1 MAPFDAS
8 LLGSI
13 VVIATPLL
21 IIAMGELVSERAGI
35 LNVGLEGMVLTGAFA
50 AFFTYQR
57 TGSLA
62 LGLLGGS
69 FAGLLMGVVMA
80 VLAIEARADQIV
92 SGIAINLLAVG
103 LTSFLNDEVYDGAY
117 GGSLPRLPDVG
128 IPGLSDLGGIG
139 HALFDQDLVVYGT
152 VVLVLFVSWAILRTP
167 WGIALRAVGENPAAA
182 DAAGV
187 SVRGM
192 RWVGVLVAAAC
203 SGVAG
208 AYLSIGEVGVFRNEM
223 TGGRGFLALAAVI
236 FGRWSPLGAV
246 AACLTFA
253 FADALQLRLQGT
265 DSIPASVWFVAA
277 GVAIVLVVV
286 VFWRRPSTIPVRSL
300 IIGTAAAI
308 VGIVLG
314 TTDPSVSI
322 PSSLWLA
329 APFVLALAALAGA
342 GHRRTAMPSALSIP
356 YDREER

>member
-1 MAPFDAS
+1 MEPFDAS

-21 IIAMGELVSERAGI
+21 IIAMGELVSERAGV

-57 TGSLA
+57 TGSMT
-62 LGLLGGS
+62 LGLVGGA

-80 VLAIEARADQIV
+80 TLAVEARADQIV

-103 LTSFLNDEVYDGAY
+103 LTSFLNDEIYDGAY
-117 GGSLPRLPDVG
+117 GGSLPRLPDVA
-128 IPGLSDLGGIG
+128 IPVLSDLGGIG
-139 HALFDQDLVVYGT
+139 RALFDQDIVVYGT
-152 VVLVLFVSWAILRTP
+152 VVLIAVVAWSILKTP

-187 SVRGM
+187 SVRAM
-192 RWVGVLVAAAC
+192 RWVGTLVAGTCA
-203 SGVAG
+203 GVAG

-236 FGRWSPLGAV
+236 FGRWSPFGAV

-253 FADALQLRLQGT
+253 FADALQLRLQGS
-265 DSIPASVWFVAA
+265 DIPASVWFVAA
-277 GVAIVLVVV
+277 GVAVVLIGSVL
-286 VFWRRPSTIPVRSL
+286 WRRPATIPTRSL
-300 IIGTAAAI
+300 AIGTVAAVA
-308 VGIVLG
+308 GIVLG
-314 TTDPSVSI
+314 ATDAAVKVPQ
-322 PSSLWLA
+322 SLWLA

-342 GHRRTAMPSALSIP
+342 GHRRTAIPSALSVP